1 MSFQSISGFEEEDRF
16 AEFMVKPKVK
26 GYHRHLD
33 LQTITIQYNQRNNLS
48 IQSAQ
53 LTHDQ
58 QCTAFALEASIYETS
73 KHNKNLTASQREL
86 LQCHFCLCHIGFSYI
101 HLLARDGQL
110 PVNNPKSFANC
121 DNVKCASFQ
130 FGKASCQPTKTQTVF
145 KYKSK

>member
-16 AEFMVKPKVK
+16 AEFMVNPKVK

-33 LQTITIQYNQRNNLS
+33 LQTTTIQYNQRNNLS

-73 KHNKNLTASQREL
+73 KHNKNLTAAYRDL
-86 LQCHFCLCHIGFSYI
+86 LQCNLCIGVDNTVKPLRY
-101 HLLARDGQL
+101 HRDDS
-110 PVNNPKSFANC
+110 VVVFRYSNKS
-121 DNVKCASFQ
+121 
-130 FGKASCQPTKTQTVF
+130 TQH
-145 KYKSK
+145 